1 MAVAPI
7 APTDQQGR
15 TQMVFTAGSAG
26 LRIIKARVG
35 EMMLSSS
42 VAVIYTGPTVEV
54 EAPKGEKVPT
64 EQPTD
69 EPADEP
75 VEEPVKEPVKP
86 SRPVTVRP
94 AQFKISLKTGLN
106 MTSLPVQPDQ
116 PVSAKTLARDLAAT
130 VILRLDA
137 DSQKFIPFVPEH
149 FEETNFEI
157 EGGMG
162 IIVNV
167 KEAKEHTFS
176 GQAWDNVPAAG
187 IDSNDRQP
195 VWAFSLLFGGAGLEV
210 DWRQNQ
216 LTVTNLSR
224 GSRYGI
230 QLDHN
235 RPVGVATVVDSTQ
248 QAVIQ
253 VGDLIQVRLDQQRWR
268 YRVSDRDLANASPT

>member
-1 MAVAPI
+1 
-7 APTDQQGR
+7 
-15 TQMVFTAGSAG
+15 MVFTAGSAG

-35 EMMLSSS
+35 EMTLSSS

-54 EAPKGEKVPT
+54 EAPKGEEVPT

-195 VWAFSLLFGGAGLEV
+195 VWAFSLLFGGAGLDV

>member
-1 MAVAPI
+1 
-7 APTDQQGR
+7 
-15 TQMVFTAGSAG
+15 MVFTAGSAG

-35 EMMLSSS
+35 EMTLSSS

-54 EAPKGEKVPT
+54 KAPKGEEVPT

-75 VEEPVKEPVKP
+75 VEEPVEP
-86 SRPVTVRP
+86 SRPVTVRS

-106 MTSLPVQPDQ
+106 MISLPVLPDQ

-130 VILRLDA
+130 IILHLDA

-176 GQAWDNVPAAG
+176 G
-187 IDSNDRQP
+187 
-195 VWAFSLLFGGAGLEV
+195 
-210 DWRQNQ
+210 
-216 LTVTNLSR
+216 
-224 GSRYGI
+224 
-230 QLDHN
+230 
-235 RPVGVATVVDSTQ
+235 
-248 QAVIQ
+248 
-253 VGDLIQVRLDQQRWR
+253 
-268 YRVSDRDLANASPT
+268 